1 MKSPES
7 IARCAASLLLLWSAG
22 AYAQFDQTISVDGR
36 YVPEYIGREKIG
48 MFPRP
53 ERFLIDGGHLDFD
66 RTGVV
71 AAFPPE
77 PLPLE
82 ATGWRIS
89 HPDTPRGY
97 IDAGLGSWLNST
109 LSFGYRIVDES
120 DISAGVRL
128 QHNSTS
134 LWNPEM
140 FDGSDLYRQRYDER
154 IGFRFADRFD
164 AGTFSADAGYHFGR
178 FNYYGVIPA
187 AGQDQPR
194 TDEGKGL
201 WQTLNDVDARVLWDA
216 PAAAT
221 SHPVGYYAGAG
232 VRYFGWGNGYS
243 PFHNNTIINIGGMW
257 ETNVSLRAGLDWSFR
272 KSAIGLDATGNYLIY
287 GKPEGYGEPRNYGA
301 MSLTPWYR
309 LNLDHFRMKLGI
321 RTDWTFNKDVA
332 MDHSLWVF
340 ITLAPVAEFDYNIGK
355 FGIFLHFLG
364 GRTLTTLASQYE
376 SDYYCTPGL
385 VDTTPLY
392 RPVDGD
398 FGIRLG
404 SFGGFEA
411 TADIAFRA
419 SLNERIGGWYT
430 AMLSPT
436 APTSRMFGGAYTG
449 SLPSLTEMSFDN
461 LAHLY
466 GFSVGLR
473 LAYDAGSIFR
483 ISAEGR
489 YQPQDGEYGYFN
501 GFDRP
506 RWTLRAEAE
515 SNPWKRL
522 KFKLG
527 LDWRGDRAIYAKT
540 YTDYYVPTSD
550 KLVAY
555 ALPDLISLDFGASYG
570 VTDRIAVWAQADNL
584 LNRRNILLPGC
595 PTPGISLSAGVSI
608 GF

>member
-1 MKSPES
+1 
-7 IARCAASLLLLWSAG
+7 
-22 AYAQFDQTISVDGR
+22 
-36 YVPEYIGREKIG
+36 
-48 MFPRP
+48 
-53 ERFLIDGGHLDFD
+53 
-66 RTGVV
+66 
-71 AAFPPE
+71 
-77 PLPLE
+77 
-82 ATGWRIS
+82 
-89 HPDTPRGY
+89 
-97 IDAGLGSWLNST
+97 
-109 LSFGYRIVDES
+109 
-120 DISAGVRL
+120 
-128 QHNSTS
+128 
-134 LWNPEM
+134 
-140 FDGSDLYRQRYDER
+140 
-154 IGFRFADRFD
+154 
-164 AGTFSADAGYHFGR
+164 
-178 FNYYGVIPA
+178 
-187 AGQDQPR
+187 
-194 TDEGKGL
+194 
-201 WQTLNDVDARVLWDA
+201 
-216 PAAAT
+216 
-221 SHPVGYYAGAG
+221 
-232 VRYFGWGNGYS
+232 
-243 PFHNNTIINIGGMW
+243 MW
-257 ETNVSLRAGLDWSFR
+257 ETNVSLRSGLDSSFR
-272 KSAIGLDATGNYLIY
+272 KSAIGLDATGNYLIYGGMGVHPLTNQLFVNSIKGYGTDYLIY

-355 FGIFLHFLG
+355 FGIFLHLLG

-473 LAYDAGSIFR
+473 LAYDTGSIFR

-540 YTDYYVPTSD
+540 YTEDYVPTSD
-550 KLVAY
+550 RLVAY

-595 PTPGISLSAGVSI
+595 PTPGISLSAGVSV